1 MIKFLRV
8 LGDVIERNRPKLVN
22 FLENNKNNN
31 ANANNNTYIIKINSN
46 YNRFAAIDLD
56 YKLYTWG

>member
-1 MIKFLRV
+1 M
-8 LGDVIERNRPKLVN
+8 GDVIERNRPKLVN